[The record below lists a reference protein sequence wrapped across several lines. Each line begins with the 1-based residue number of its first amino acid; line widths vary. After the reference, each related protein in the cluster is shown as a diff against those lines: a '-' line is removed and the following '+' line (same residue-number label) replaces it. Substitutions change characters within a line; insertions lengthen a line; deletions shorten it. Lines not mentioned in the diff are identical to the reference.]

1 MIKQLA
7 ILVGFAILVAIPHF
21 FIFQYLN
28 WDFKV
33 SIYFLYAFMIVLTFL
48 FDRLLVTETSPN
60 RFINYYMGFS
70 GGKLILSLFILL
82 LYGILDKA
90 YLRPFAASFLVIY
103 FSFTSLE
110 IVRLVRHLKN

>member
-60 RFINYYMGFS
+60 PKPQITNT
-70 GGKLILSLFILL
+70 
-82 LYGILDKA
+82 A
-90 YLRPFAASFLVIY
+90 TPAP
-103 FSFTSLE
+103 
-110 IVRLVRHLKN
+110 